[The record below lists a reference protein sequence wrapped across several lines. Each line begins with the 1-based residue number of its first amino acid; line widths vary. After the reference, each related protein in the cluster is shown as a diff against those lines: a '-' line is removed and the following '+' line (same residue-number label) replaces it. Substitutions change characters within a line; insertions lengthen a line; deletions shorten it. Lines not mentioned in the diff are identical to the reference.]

1 MGQIRKIF
9 IAFYVVSLLPVLLL
23 TSLELLLPD
32 VPFLVYIGVVVFAVF
47 MPFIFSKAMVD
58 KKDGFLGNFIE
69 KVSNWDFVDEILD
82 EEVQEEQ
89 GGLFGFY
96 KEIRDY
102 FKKLF
107 SNINDITVVSENLIS
122 SIDAVSDNAASISE
136 ISDGIAKGA
145 ISQAGEVETCAQLSD
160 ELSKKSEEMNEMSI
174 NLIDETT
181 KLNEICTIGN
191 TNIQELKTNNE
202 ELYEVIEGIIQQVN
216 SLVDLASNITKITE
230 IMYGISD
237 QTSLLALNASI
248 EAARAGEVGRSFA
261 VVAEEIRK
269 LSQDSRESSANINDL
284 ITNISTSLTEIKG
297 TLDDSEAI
305 FNKQN
310 TSVNQAADSFG
321 NINNFT
327 GMFIQQQ
334 NEFGENFNLFHKSQE
349 VLVASIETIAS
360 VTQESAA
367 TTEELASLVMSQ
379 HNSIDALK
387 DLTGNLQLNIDKIEE
402 NSKDIKV
409 ARTTSNKRKFA
420 IILDSTNEFWD
431 PLKSTANQTAKV
443 YNVDVDIFEAGD
455 RQHCVANQIKFL
467 NKIITEGYDGVAIS
481 PLDDSK
487 IKELLNQISTSGIKL
502 VFINSQ
508 LDGINS
514 LGLYETNGVNAG
526 KAAAEVVAK
535 MLDQK
540 GSVVMGKWNDVHIEC
555 IEQRGVGFARGMKD
569 CPNIQLHTVSIPANP
584 SEAEADR
591 IIEEILRRHPD
602 LEVFYSTNIDWAIHY
617 CRYKEKYGV
626 NYKIVTI
633 DFVRSLRDEVKS
645 GSIDS
650 CISQRP
656 FVWGEKSIK
665 ALSDATN
672 GKSVEKY
679 MDTGT
684 FEINASNID
693 VFIKRFK

>member
-1 MGQIRKIF
+1 MGQLRKIF
-9 IAFYVVSLLPVLLL
+9 IAFYVVSLLPVLIL
-23 TSLELLLPD
+23 TGLELLLPN
-32 VPFLVYIGVVVFAVF
+32 VPFLVYIGVVIFAVI
-47 MPFIFSKAMVD
+47 MPFIFSKGMGD
-58 KKDGFLGNFIE
+58 KKDGFLSKFVE
-69 KVSNWDFVDEILD
+69 KLNNWDFMDEVMD
-82 EEVQEEQ
+82 DQGHEEQ

-107 SNINDITVVSENLIS
+107 TSINDMTVVSESLIS
-122 SIDAVSDNAASISE
+122 SIDSVSDNAASISE

-145 ISQAGEVETCAQLSD
+145 ISQAGEVETCAQLSE

-174 NLIDETT
+174 NLINETT
-181 KLNEICTIGN
+181 KLNDICTIGN
-191 TNIQELKTNNE
+191 GNIQELKTNNE

-216 SLVDLASNITKITE
+216 NLVDLASNITKITE

-284 ITNISTSLTEIKG
+284 ITNIATSLTEIKG
-297 TLDDSEAI
+297 TLDQSEAI
-305 FNKQN
+305 FSKQN
-310 TSVNQAADSFG
+310 TSVNQAADSFD
-321 NINNFT
+321 NISNFT

-334 NEFGENFNLFHKSQE
+334 NQFGENFNLFYKSQD
-349 VLVASIETIAS
+349 VLASSIETIAS

-387 DLTGNLQLNIDKIEE
+387 DLTNNLQLNIDKIEE
-402 NSKDIKV
+402 NSRDIKV
-409 ARTTSNKRKFA
+409 ARAASNKKKFA

-431 PLKSTANQTAKV
+431 PLKTTAHSTAKV
-443 YNVDVDIFEAGD
+443 YNVEVDIFEAGD
-455 RQHCVANQIKFL
+455 RQHCVANQVNFL
-467 NKIITEGYDGVAIS
+467 KNVLAEEYDGVAIS
-481 PLDDSK
+481 PVDNPK
-487 IKELLNQISTSGIKL
+487 IKELLNQISNSGTKL
-502 VFINSQ
+502 IFINSQ

-514 LGLYETNGVNAG
+514 LGLYETNGINAG
-526 KAAAEVVAK
+526 KAAAEVVTK
-535 MLDQK
+535 MLGKK
-540 GSVVMGKWNDVHIEC
+540 GTVVMGKWNDVHIEC
-555 IEQRGVGFARGMKD
+555 IEQRGQGFADGVKGY
-569 CPNIQLHTVSIPANP
+569 PNIQLETVSIPANP
-584 SEAEADR
+584 TEAEADS
-591 IIEEILRRHPD
+591 IIEGILRKHPD
-602 LEVFYSTNIDWAIHY
+602 LELFYSTNIDWAIHY
-617 CRYKEKYGV
+617 CRYKEKYGA

-633 DFVRSLRDEVKS
+633 DFIKSLRDEVKS
-645 GSIDS
+645 GLIDS

-665 ALSDATN
+665 ALSDAIN
-672 GKSVEKY
+672 GKSVDKY